1 MIAQVGGMN
10 VKLIGE
16 ANDYVGKGM
25 AGGDI
30 TIVPPPAQQLDVRLF
45 RHVTSLDRN
54 CSTALLQHAIRAI
67 ALLFLALS

>member
-1 MIAQVGGMN
+1 MRQQAECEAAHGEWRERGAMQVNGMN

-30 TIVPPPAQQLDVRLF
+30 TIVPPPDQNIDVSTPFHHQLCRAQVG
-45 RHVTSLDRN
+45 
-54 CSTALLQHAIRAI
+54 A
-67 ALLFLALS
+67 